1 MGLADTG
8 SLESDCG
15 ARCTHIGEVPGPA
28 LIRPDEQQAPVP
40 RARHLAT
47 MPHTGSLTALAGA
60 QMRRHFILQYVA
72 REVPADVPDTLR
84 SLAQAARDLIQGRRT
99 HHPELLLFTSWPT
112 LREYAEHDPTASG
125 LQPFANLVDEHGPDA
140 ILQAVEQL
148 APESTAQVTVS
159 TVHKA
164 KGREWSHVRITPDF
178 PHRPKPTFWTRRDA
192 RFQDPSTGPKPAWL
206 MSLSHAP
213 AATSIPQAWPGSTT
227 TRTTPVA
234 LADVPRGDLRR
245 RFLPTVFAFTGG
257 VGRRLRGV
265 AGLFM
270 WERPCG
276 RGARA
281 ELGPAGNEDQR
292 PSSGGD
298 LEPARSGLPFQPR
311 GGSPPGAEAE
321 PLWQW
326 SQAKRLRSG
335 GRVPVWPTAW
345 LERSIRGAGQYGD
358 QARRKNDSGAPP
370 WIRLPA
376 LLAVSSAELQVAY
389 GTGFSP

>member
-178 PHRPKPTFWTRRDA
+178 PPPPETDVLDEAGRPIP
-192 RFQDPSTGPKPAWL
+192 GP
-206 MSLSHAP
+206 
-213 AATSIPQAWPGSTT
+213 
-227 TRTTPVA
+227 V
-234 LADVPRGDLRR
+234 
-245 RFLPTVFAFTGG
+245 
-257 VGRRLRGV
+257 
-265 AGLFM
+265 
-270 WERPCG
+270 
-276 RGARA
+276 
-281 ELGPAGNEDQR
+281 N
-292 PSSGGD
+292 
-298 LEPARSGLPFQPR
+298 
-311 GGSPPGAEAE
+311 GAEA
-321 PLWQW
+321 
-326 SQAKRLRSG
+326 RLAYVAVTRARRHLDPAG
-335 GRVPVWPTAW
+335 LAW
-345 LERSIRGAGQYGD
+345 IHHHPDNPRGAG
-358 QARRKNDSGAPP
+358 
-370 WIRLPA
+370 
-376 LLAVSSAELQVAY
+376 
-389 GTGFSP
+389 